1 MQSSGNIYIYKTYL
15 YTSIRTYTH
24 VRRRNTHPVVCGLV
38 AMVCR
43 GSGADGVRMC
53 GTISWHPLEKYPK
66 STQNLT
72 LAHKRKT
79 QIIDNQ

>member
-1 MQSSGNIYIYKTYL
+1 
-15 YTSIRTYTH
+15 
-24 VRRRNTHPVVCGLV
+24 VCGLV
-38 AMVCR
+38 AMVYGASG
-43 GSGADGVRMC
+43 GSGADCVVQYHGA
-53 GTISWHPLEKYPK
+53 PLKKYPK